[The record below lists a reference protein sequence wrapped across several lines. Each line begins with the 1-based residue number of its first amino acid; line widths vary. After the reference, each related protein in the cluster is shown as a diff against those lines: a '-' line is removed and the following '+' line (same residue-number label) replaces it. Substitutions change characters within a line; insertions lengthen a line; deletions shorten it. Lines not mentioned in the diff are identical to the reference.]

1 MKFYRY
7 LDPTVCTSRT
17 VCTLVKVI
25 EDLLE
30 NDNIPKKRLKVIQTI
45 LGEHK
50 RAISNVTRGRTTT
63 RHYP

>member
-7 LDPTVCTSRT
+7 LDPTVCTTRT

-25 EDLLE
+25 EELLKHDE
-30 NDNIPKKRLKVIQTI
+30 LPNKRLKIIQDI

-50 RAISNVTRGRTTT
+50 RAISNVTRSNTTT

>member
-7 LDPTVCTSRT
+7 LDPTVCTTRT

-25 EDLLE
+25 EDLLK
-30 NDNIPKKRLKVIQTI
+30 NDELPNKKLKIIKAI

-50 RAISNVTRGRTTT
+50 RAIANVTRSNTTT

>member
-7 LDPTVCTSRT
+7 LDPTVCTTRT

-25 EDLLE
+25 EELLKHDE
-30 NDNIPKKRLKVIQTI
+30 LPNKRLKIIKAI

-50 RAISNVTRGRTTT
+50 RAISNVTRSNTTT